1 MDRWGQALVPGAAG
15 LVSTALAVLVLRR
28 YLARPAALHHLFWG
42 IGLVMYAVGGWTE
55 VHRAFFGFTPAGF
68 RLWYLSGA
76 VLVAAYLG
84 QGTAYLLLR
93 RRAAHVLAALLVAGS
108 VFAGW
113 RVMGASLD
121 PSLAQGLELTG
132 RVIVSPGVRVL
143 TPFFNVYGTLLLVG
157 GAAYS
162 AWQFY
167 RRGGP
172 RDRMV
177 GNVLIAAGGLAP
189 AIGGT
194 LSRFGLPGLYVGE
207 LVGAVLLYAGFLRA
221 SASRAPAPAG
231 VEAGAA
237 ARHA

>member
-1 MDRWGQALVPGAAG
+1 
-15 LVSTALAVLVLRR
+15 
-28 YLARPAALHHLFWG
+28 
-42 IGLVMYAVGGWTE
+42 
-55 VHRAFFGFTPAGF
+55 
-68 RLWYLSGA
+68 
-76 VLVAAYLG
+76 
-84 QGTAYLLLR
+84 
-93 RRAAHVLAALLVAGS
+93 
-108 VFAGW
+108 
-113 RVMGASLD
+113 
-121 PSLAQGLELTG
+121 
-132 RVIVSPGVRVL
+132 
-143 TPFFNVYGTLLLVG
+143 LVG

-167 RRGGP
+167 RRGGQ

>member
-1 MDRWGQALVPGAAG
+1 MASWLHAVVPAAAG
-15 LVSTALAVLVLRR
+15 LTSSVLAVLVLRR
-28 YLARPAALHHLFWG
+28 YRQRRRPHHLFWG
-42 IGLVMYAVGGWTE
+42 IGLVMYAVGGWAE
-55 VHRAFFGFTPAGF
+55 VHRALFGFTDLGF

-93 RRAAHVLAALLVAGS
+93 PRVADALTVLLLAGSALAA
-108 VFAGW
+108 W
-113 RVMGASLD
+113 RVMTAVLD
-121 PSLAQGLELTG
+121 PAAAQGMELTG

-167 RRGGP
+167 RRGGS
-172 RDRMV
+172 RDRMI

-207 LVGAVLLYAGFLRA
+207 LVGAVLLYEGFVRA
-221 SASRAPAPAG
+221 SASRAPA
-231 VEAGAA
+231 GAA
-237 ARHA
+237 APSSPAVPRA